1 MRFDRTP
8 LRLEVLR
15 SSEPRSTSDKLVL
28 KKLASSRSAP
38 GPSKNP
44 KLVLSCFT
52 SFQPSGRM
60 GFPKILLDFNPYK
73 FAFVKSIS
81 LDKTTLDNVSYLRS
95 AVGPRRNPPARCH
108 SSGSCACAPRSK
120 VILPDLIL
128 DKSENERSIPV
139 IFLSANET
147 RFNRLPSR
155 LAPGPI
161 RNPLLVNQPFGSDF
175 GFPP

>member
-73 FAFVKSIS
+73 FAFVKSMS
-81 LDKTTLDNVSYLRS
+81 LDKTRLDNVLLLKS
-95 AVGPRRNPPARCH
+95 AVGPRRNPPTRCQ
-108 SSGSCACAPRSK
+108 SSGNCACAPRAIVTS
-120 VILPDLIL
+120 P
-128 DKSENERSIPV
+128 ERT
-139 IFLSANET
+139 L
-147 RFNRLPSR
+147 
-155 LAPGPI
+155 
-161 RNPLLVNQPFGSDF
+161 
-175 GFPP
+175 